1 MRGLRRWAWIA
12 LAASM
17 LAGCAAGYTDKTS
30 PCVCDWTPV
39 GADAAALT

>member
-1 MRGLRRWAWIA
+1 MPRRSWWLWVV
-12 LAASM
+12 LAAAA
-17 LAGCAAGYTDKTS
+17 LTGCAGYTDKTS